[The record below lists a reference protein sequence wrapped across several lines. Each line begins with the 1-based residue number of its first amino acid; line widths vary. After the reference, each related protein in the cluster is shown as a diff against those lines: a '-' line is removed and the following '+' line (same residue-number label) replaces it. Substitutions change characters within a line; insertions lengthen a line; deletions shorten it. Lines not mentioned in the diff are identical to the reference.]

1 MYAVIKTGGQQYKVA
16 EGDVLRVEK
25 LRAEEGTEVDF
36 NEVLMVS
43 EGDSFKVGTPFLEG
57 IKVCARVEEQERGKK
72 ITIIKFRRRKH
83 YQRKM
88 GHRQYYTKIR
98 ITKIVA

>member
-25 LRAEEGTEVDF
+25 LSAEEGTEVDF

-43 EGDSFKVGTPFLEG
+43 DGNDLKVGAPFLQG
-57 IKVCARVEEQERGKK
+57 SKVSATVEKQERGKK
-72 ITIIKFRRRKH
+72 ISIIKFRRRKH
-83 YQRKM
+83 YARKM